1 MFLSVEIE
9 NLLHKGVIEECHH
22 EEGEYIFPISL
33 TPKSYGSFKMIL
45 NFKKLNDHMPYI
57 HFKMETDVLNLV
69 TPNCYMAKIDIKD
82 AYFLSQFYLN
92 TKGFWNLVC
101 EESFINSLVF
111 LIMDCVLVL
120 ENLLNYSNHIS

>member
-1 MFLSVEIE
+1 MFLSVEIK
-9 NLLHKGVIEECHH
+9 NLLHKRVSEECHH

-33 TPKSYGSFKMIL
+33 TPKSDGSFKMIL

>member
-1 MFLSVEIE
+1 MFLSVEIK

-33 TPKSYGSFKMIL
+33 TPKSDGSFKMIL

>member
-33 TPKSYGSFKMIL
+33 TPKSDGSFKMIL

>member
-1 MFLSVEIE
+1 MFLSVEIK

-33 TPKSYGSFKMIL
+33 TPKSDGSFKMIL

-120 ENLLNYSNHIS
+120 ENY